1 MKKYINLLLIGFL
14 IFIIGLIIINFE
26 LNKFEFVSKMPDN
39 FNVITE
45 KISVKL
51 DRNKEYELKK
61 SKYNENINIE
71 TVIDNSLKDEIL
83 IEIEHLETSV
93 TLNTIKTIDD
103 EVEIIFSNQFI
114 FDIDDMKEI
123 INLGLKSLKER
134 KIYNYKLLKYSNIKV
149 YGSEESLK
157 KIKI

>member
-61 SKYNENINIE
+61 SKYNESINIE

-83 IEIEHLETSV
+83 I
-93 TLNTIKTIDD
+93 
-103 EVEIIFSNQFI
+103 
-114 FDIDDMKEI
+114 
-123 INLGLKSLKER
+123 
-134 KIYNYKLLKYSNIKV
+134 
-149 YGSEESLK
+149 
-157 KIKI
+157 